1 MRKESENPMH
11 DAAAP
16 TDTSVSRRSF
26 LAWTGA
32 IGATTALVATGTNLG
47 LPGVG
52 APADAQTAEAADGEK
67 IVWSACTVN
76 CGSRCPLRLVV
87 KDGRVTRVLPDNTGN
102 DEVIGEQ
109 SIRACVRGRSI
120 RHRIYNP
127 DRLKTP
133 LKRKP
138 GTERGAGEWEEI
150 SWDQALDEIADKMK
164 QLLAEYGNESV
175 YIQYGTGTIGG
186 TIARSWPP
194 VETPFAR
201 LMNLIGGY
209 LNHYGDYSTAQIAGA
224 YPYFYGEWT
233 SSNSLDDAR
242 HSKLQVMFGNNPLE
256 TRMSGGGETFV
267 TQKIK
272 QDYGV
277 KTIIIDPRYSETALA
292 LGDEWV
298 AIRPGTDAALVAG
311 MAHTMLEENLHDQEF
326 LDTYCI
332 GFDES
337 TLPED
342 AAPNADYR
350 SYIEGRGPD
359 GVEKTPEWAASI
371 TGVPATRIRQLA
383 REIAS
388 AKPCAVT
395 QGWGPQRHANG
406 ENQARAV
413 FTLACLIGQVGIPG
427 GGTGAREGNASLPM
441 ASPFNTQHDNPVET
455 SISVA
460 MWPDAVERGP
470 QMTATRDG
478 VRGKDQL
485 DVPIK
490 MIWQYG
496 GNALTNQHGDI
507 NRTMDLLR
515 DDSLAE
521 LIVVSDI
528 QMTTSAKMADYVLPD
543 ASTAEQED
551 IIAQG
556 YHSNMEFTILASE
569 AVTPLYN
576 CRPIYDVLADLA
588 DRFGV
593 RDEFTEGR
601 TQQEWVKHTVDESRK
616 DIPDLP
622 DYEDL
627 KKQGL
632 WRRAGESVVALK
644 DFRDDPEANPLPT
657 PSGKIE
663 IYSQQLAELAQEW
676 EFDEN
681 LRGDTIT
688 ALPEHVD
695 TWEGAIDA
703 RESDKYPLQCIGHH
717 FKGRTHSSYANVDW
731 LRDDAH
737 PQILWINTLDA
748 KERGI
753 DNDDPVYAF
762 NDRGR
767 VRSIAR
773 VTPRIAPGVISIPQG
788 SWFDLNK
795 EGVDVGS
802 SVNTLTSW
810 NTSPIAKGN
819 AQHTTIVQV
828 EKA

>member
-1 MRKESENPMH
+1 MGN
-11 DAAAP
+11 AVNG
-16 TDTSVSRRSF
+16 VSRRSF

-32 IGATTALVATGTNLG
+32 VGATTALVSATQFGAT
-47 LPGVG
+47 PGVG
-52 APADAQTAEAADGEK
+52 KHNAAFAQESDNAPEGQK

-87 KDGRVTRVLPDNTGN
+87 EDGRVTRVLPDNTGT
-102 DEVIGEQ
+102 DEVGSQ
-109 SIRACVRGRSI
+109 QIRACVRGRSI

-133 LKRKP
+133 LKRVA
-138 GTERGAGEWEEI
+138 GTERGAGQWEEI
-150 SWDQALDEIADKMK
+150 SWEQALDEIADKMK
-164 QLLAEYGNESV
+164 QLLADYGNESI
-175 YIQYGTGTIGG
+175 YLQYGTGTIGA

-194 VETPFAR
+194 IQTPFAR

-209 LNHYGDYSTAQIAGA
+209 LNHYGDYSSAQIAGA

-233 SSNSLDDAR
+233 PSNSFDDVKNA
-242 HSKLQVMFGNNPLE
+242 KLQVMFGNNPLE
-256 TRMSGGGETFV
+256 TRMSGGGETMV

-272 QDYGV
+272 QDHGV
-277 KTIIIDPRYSETALA
+277 KTIVIDPRYSETAVG

-298 AIRPGTDAALVAG
+298 ALRPGTDAALVAG
-311 MAHTMLEENLHDQEF
+311 IAHVLIEENLHDQEF
-326 LDTYCI
+326 LDTYCV
-332 GFDES
+332 GFDEK
-337 TLPED
+337 TLPKE
-342 AAPNADYR
+342 AAPNSDYR

-359 GVEKTPEWAASI
+359 RTAKTPEWAAGV

-383 REIAS
+383 REMGG
-388 AKPCAVT
+388 AKPVAIT

-413 FTLACLIGQVGIPG
+413 FTLACLLGQPGIPG
-427 GGTGAREGNASLPM
+427 GGTGGREASASLPM
-441 ASPFNTQHDNPVET
+441 ASPFNTQYENPVET
-455 SISVA
+455 AISVA
-460 MWPDAVERGP
+460 TWTDAVDRGAE
-470 QMTATRDG
+470 MTATRDG
-478 VRGKDQL
+478 VRGRDRL

-507 NRTMDLLR
+507 NRTMNLLR
-515 DDSLAE
+515 DEDKAE

-528 QMTTSAKMADYVLPD
+528 QMTTSARMADYVLPD

-551 IIAQG
+551 VIAQG
-556 YHSNMEFTILASE
+556 SSGNMEYTILASQ
-569 AVTPLYN
+569 ALTPLYN

-588 DRFGV
+588 ERFGV
-593 RDEFTEGR
+593 REKFTEGR
-601 TQQEWVKHTVDESRK
+601 TQQEWVQHTLDESRK
-616 DIPDLP
+616 EIGELP
-622 DYEDL
+622 DYGEL
-627 KKQGL
+627 KEMGI
-632 WRRAGESVVALK
+632 WRREGESVIPLK
-644 DFRDDPEANPLPT
+644 EFREDPAANPLPT

-663 IYSQQLAELAQEW
+663 IYSQALADLAEEW
-676 EFDEN
+676 EFDAN
-681 LRGDTIT
+681 IPGDRIT

-695 TWEGAIDA
+695 TWEGAMEA
-703 RESDKYPLQCIGHH
+703 RTSDKYPLQCIGHH
-717 FKGRTHSSYANVDW
+717 FKGRTHSTYGNVDW
-731 LRDDAH
+731 LCDDAH

-748 KERGI
+748 HARGI
-753 DNDDPVYAF
+753 ENEDAVYAY

-810 NTSPIAKGN
+810 RPSPIAKGN

>member
-1 MRKESENPMH
+1 MH

-52 APADAQTAEAADGEK
+52 APADAQTAKAADGEK

-164 QLLAEYGNESV
+164 QLLAEYGNESI

-337 TLPED
+337 TLPAD

-383 REIAS
+383 REIAT

-588 DRFGV
+588 ERFGV

-627 KKQGL
+627 KEQGL

-663 IYSQQLAELAQEW
+663 IYSQQLAELAKEW